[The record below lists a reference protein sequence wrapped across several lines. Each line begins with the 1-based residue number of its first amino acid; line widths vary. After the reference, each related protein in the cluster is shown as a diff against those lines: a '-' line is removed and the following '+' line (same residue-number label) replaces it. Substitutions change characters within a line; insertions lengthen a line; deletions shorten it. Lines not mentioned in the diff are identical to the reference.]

1 MEIYIKIIL
10 NLIKKTLNNNYFSIF
25 LQKHLNKNNMRKFI
39 SIFLFGAI
47 TLNAQVGI
55 NTATPNSTLAVNG
68 SLRAGYKE
76 VTATTYPIV
85 ANDHYITYNGTANA
99 TFTLPVIGVGTT
111 SYTGRIYKIKNISSS
126 TITLQASS
134 GNTLRIDNTPV
145 ASFVIPVGAYAEV
158 VNNSNTSGGTW
169 DLSFTVLPKPSN
181 VEIYGAQ
188 LTIPPHSQSSAPV
201 ADWTNHANAS
211 FDTGTGT
218 DAWWIISKT
227 SVPTAFGYN
236 STTSTGYTNS
246 SRMTLVY
253 EYQGAPFNVTNM
265 YPILTAG
272 NNSSFPDV
280 FTASFVSLANVGGKT
295 RLTVSVARVDFMGT
309 NGGNNSNWAG
319 TFLLNVLL
327 ARKY

>member
-1 MEIYIKIIL
+1 MKKYILIL
-10 NLIKKTLNNNYFSIF
+10 
-25 LQKHLNKNNMRKFI
+25 
-39 SIFLFGAI
+39 LFGAVP
-47 TLNAQVGI
+47 LSAQVGI
-55 NTATPNSTLAVNG
+55 NTLTPNSTLAVNG
-68 SLRAGYKE
+68 SLRAGYTQ
-76 VTATTYPIV
+76 VTSTNYNILAT
-85 ANDHYITYNGTANA
+85 DHYITYDGTGNA
-99 TFTLPVIGVGTT
+99 TFTLPVIGTGTS
-111 SYTGRIYKIKNISSS
+111 SYTGRIYKIKNISASS
-126 TITLQASS
+126 ITLQASS

-145 ASFVIPVGAYAEV
+145 SSFVIPTGAYAEV
-158 VNNSNTSGGTW
+158 VNNSNTTGGTW

-188 LTIPPHSQSSAPV
+188 LTIPPHNSASPGV
-201 ADWTNHANAS
+201 TDWTNHTNTS

-227 SVPTAFGYN
+227 SFNSAFGRTN
-236 STTSTGYTNS
+236 DTTGYTNS

-272 NNSSFPDV
+272 NNSSYPDV
-280 FTASFVSLANVGGKT
+280 FTSSFVSLANVGGKT
-295 RLTVSVARVDFMGT
+295 RLTVSVARVDFAGT

>member
-1 MEIYIKIIL
+1 
-10 NLIKKTLNNNYFSIF
+10 
-25 LQKHLNKNNMRKFI
+25 MRKYI
-39 SIFLFGAI
+39 SIFLFSAM

-55 NTATPNSTLAVNG
+55 NTTTPNSTLAVNG

-76 VTATTYPIV
+76 VTTTTYSIL
-85 ANDHYITYNGTANA
+85 ATDHYITYNGTANA
-99 TFTLPVIGVGTT
+99 TFTLPVIGTAAT

-126 TITLQASS
+126 NITLQASS

-145 ASFVIPVGAYAEV
+145 ASFVIPLGAYAEV
-158 VNNSNTSGGTW
+158 VNNSNTTGGTW

-188 LTIPPHSQSSAPV
+188 LTIPPHSGSSSPV
-201 ADWTNHANAS
+201 ADWVNHANTS

-218 DAWWIISKT
+218 DAWWIISK
-227 SVPTAFGYN
+227 SSIGSAFGAAN
-236 STTSTGYTNS
+236 STTGFTNS

-309 NGGNNSNWAG
+309 NGGNSSNWAG

>member
-1 MEIYIKIIL
+1 MKRY
-10 NLIKKTLNNNYFSIF
+10 
-25 LQKHLNKNNMRKFI
+25 I
-39 SIFLFGAI
+39 SILLFGGVF
-47 TLNAQVGI
+47 LNAQVGI
-55 NTATPNSTLAVNG
+55 NTNTPNSTLAING
-68 SLRAGYKE
+68 SLGAGYKQ
-76 VTATTYPIV
+76 VTATSYTIL
-85 ANDHYITYNGTANA
+85 ATDHYITYNGTGNA
-99 TFTLPVIGVGTT
+99 TFTLPVIGSGAT
-111 SYTGRIYKIKNISSS
+111 SYTGRIYKIKNISTSN
-126 TITLQASS
+126 ITLQASG

-145 ASFVIPVGAYAEV
+145 SSFVIPLGAYAEV

-188 LTIPPHSQSSAPV
+188 LTIPPHNNASTGV
-201 ADWTNHANAS
+201 NDWTNHANTS
-211 FDTGTGT
+211 FDTGTGA

-227 SVPTAFGYN
+227 SVSSSFGALN
-236 STTSTGYTNS
+236 ATPIVSGFTKS

-253 EYQGAPFNVTNM
+253 EYQGPAFNVTNM

-272 NNSSFPDV
+272 NNSSYPDV
-280 FTASFVSLANVGGKT
+280 FTASFVSLANVSGKT

-309 NGGNNSNWAG
+309 EGGTNSNWAG

>member
-1 MEIYIKIIL
+1 
-10 NLIKKTLNNNYFSIF
+10 
-25 LQKHLNKNNMRKFI
+25 MRKLI
-39 SIFLFGAI
+39 SIFLFGAA

-55 NTATPNSTLAVNG
+55 NTSTPNSTLAVNG

-85 ANDHYITYNGTANA
+85 ANDHYITYNGPANA
-99 TFTLPVIGVGTT
+99 TFTLPVIGTGTT

-158 VNNSNTSGGTW
+158 VNNSNTTGGTW

-188 LTIPPHSQSSAPV
+188 LTIPPHSGSSSPV
-201 ADWTNHANAS
+201 ADWINHTNTS

-218 DAWWIISKT
+218 DAWWVISK
-227 SVPTAFGYN
+227 SSIGSAFGTAN
-236 STTSTGYTNS
+236 STTGYTNS

-280 FTASFVSLANVGGKT
+280 FTASFVSLANNGTGGKT
-295 RLTVSVARVDFMGT
+295 RLTISVARVDFMGT
-309 NGGNNSNWAG
+309 NAGNSSNWAG

>member
-1 MEIYIKIIL
+1 MKKYIL
-10 NLIKKTLNNNYFSIF
+10 L
-25 LQKHLNKNNMRKFI
+25 
-39 SIFLFGAI
+39 FLFGA
-47 TLNAQVGI
+47 TVLNAQVGI
-55 NTATPNSTLAVNG
+55 NTPNANSTLAVNG

-76 VTATTYPIV
+76 VSVTSYAVLAT
-85 ANDHYITYNGTANA
+85 DHYITYNGSANT
-99 TFTLPVIGVGTT
+99 TFTLPVIGTGTA

-134 GNTLRIDNTPV
+134 SNTLRIDNTPV

-158 VNNSNTSGGTW
+158 VNNSNTTGGTW

-188 LTIPPHSQSSAPV
+188 LTIPPHSGSSAPI
-201 ADWTNHANAS
+201 ADWTNHTNTS
-211 FDTGTGT
+211 FDTGTGA
-218 DAWWIISKT
+218 DAWWIISKS
-227 SVPTAFGYN
+227 SVSSAFGATN
-236 STTSTGYTNS
+236 ATTGYTNS

-253 EYQGAPFNVTNM
+253 EYQGASFNVNNM

-272 NNSSFPDV
+272 NNSSYPDV

-309 NGGNNSNWAG
+309 NAGNSSNWAG

>member
-1 MEIYIKIIL
+1 
-10 NLIKKTLNNNYFSIF
+10 
-25 LQKHLNKNNMRKFI
+25 MRKFI
-39 SIFLFGAI
+39 STFLLGTI
-47 TLNAQVGI
+47 TLHAQVGI
-55 NTATPNSTLAVNG
+55 NTTTPNSTLAING

-76 VTATTYPIV
+76 VTATSYNIL
-85 ANDHYITYNGTANA
+85 ANDHYITYNGAANA
-99 TFTLPVIGVGTT
+99 TFTLPVIGTGTT

-126 TITLQASS
+126 SITLQASG

-145 ASFVIPVGAYAEV
+145 ASFVIPIGAYAEV

-188 LTIPPHSQSSAPV
+188 LTIPPHSGSSASV
-201 ADWTNHANAS
+201 ADWTNHTNTS
-211 FDTGTGT
+211 FDTGSGT
-218 DAWWIISKT
+218 DAWWIISK
-227 SVPTAFGYN
+227 SSIGSAFGAAN
-236 STTSTGYTNS
+236 ATTGYTNS

-253 EYQGAPFNVTNM
+253 EYQGAPFNVNNM

-272 NNSSFPDV
+272 NNSSYPDV
-280 FTASFVSLANVGGKT
+280 FTASFVSLANNGTGGKT

-309 NGGNNSNWAG
+309 NGGNSSNWAG

>member
-1 MEIYIKIIL
+1 MKKYIL
-10 NLIKKTLNNNYFSIF
+10 L
-25 LQKHLNKNNMRKFI
+25 
-39 SIFLFGAI
+39 FLFGAAV
-47 TLNAQVGI
+47 LNAQVGI
-55 NTATPNSTLAVNG
+55 NTPNANSTLAVNG

-76 VTATTYPIV
+76 VSVTSYAVLAT
-85 ANDHYITYNGTANA
+85 DHYITYNGSANT
-99 TFTLPVIGVGTT
+99 TFTLPVIGTGTA

-158 VNNSNTSGGTW
+158 VNNGNTTGGTW

-188 LTIPPHSQSSAPV
+188 LTIPPHSGSSAPI
-201 ADWTNHANAS
+201 ADWTNHTNTS
-211 FDTGTGT
+211 FDTGTGA
-218 DAWWIISKT
+218 DAWWIISKS
-227 SVPTAFGYN
+227 SVSSAFGATN
-236 STTSTGYTNS
+236 ATTGYTNS

-253 EYQGAPFNVTNM
+253 EYQGASFNVNNM

-272 NNSSFPDV
+272 NNSSYPDV

-309 NGGNNSNWAG
+309 NAGNSSNWAG